1 MVEFKPNE
9 VTMKN
14 RYLVIS
20 ILLSSFMIACAKG
33 LPLQTHT
40 PAASTPTPESSPKIE
55 PVDAWLM
62 FDLVGE
68 STIRRAVSMAGKP
81 MIELGGGEGT
91 ALLAASSNPGQ
102 PWYAEYTE
110 NVDDGG
116 IAISKVEN
124 NIPTEIIPLLRSQ
137 DLAQTEKSV
146 LFEEFKRKDQPFMA
160 WSPDGTRLAYLNVPN
175 GKKTRLMLYD
185 TATKT
190 STVISQGVEDVTA
203 PVWSPDGEWILYQT
217 IDGFKLQ
224 GMPAVTSM
232 HAVHPN
238 GSEDHL
244 LYQPSSLRET
254 VLGWSEREI
263 FVVESMIERG
273 NRDLR
278 LVSIKDGSSLSL
290 NQGMVKN
297 AGWDISSKTAMY
309 LLTTAETNNEQPN
322 GVYAV
327 TAFSPQRMVL
337 PGKWSSLQFN
347 PHARTWIAGGTGV
360 TGIIRPDGVTVTITG
375 VESILDV
382 SADAKY
388 LAANTMGA
396 GLTLFTN
403 DGATR
408 AVLTGKPARAA
419 FFTPDS
425 QKLYY
430 EAADQMFTA
439 SPPDWKPQPFTDGN
453 QLIGWVGY

>member
-1 MVEFKPNE
+1 
-9 VTMKN
+9 MKN

-20 ILLSSFMIACAKG
+20 ILLACFLIACANDI
-33 LPLQTHT
+33 TFHSHT
-40 PAASTPTPESSPKIE
+40 EAVSTSTPFSKGKVQ

-62 FDLVGE
+62 FDLVEE

-102 PWYAEYTE
+102 PWYSEFTE

-137 DLAQTEKSV
+137 ELSVMEKTI
-146 LFEEFKRKDQPFMA
+146 LFKEFRRTDQPFMV
-160 WSPDGTRLAYLNVPN
+160 WSPDGTRLAYLNIPN

-190 STVISQGVEDVTA
+190 STVLSQVSEDVVA

-217 IDGFKLQ
+217 IDGFKPQ

-232 HAVHPN
+232 HAVHAN

-290 NQGMVKN
+290 NQGLVKN
-297 AGWDISSKTAMY
+297 AGWNPSDNTAMY
-309 LLTTAETNNEQPN
+309 LLTASETNNEQPN

-337 PGKWSSLQFN
+337 PRKWSSLQFF

-360 TGIIRPDGVTVTITG
+360 AGIIRPEGVTLTIKG

-388 LAANTMGA
+388 LAANTTGA
-396 GLTLFTN
+396 GLTVFGS
-403 DGATR
+403 DGVSK
-408 AVLTGKPARAA
+408 AVLTGKPARCA
-419 FFTPDS
+419 FFTPDG
-425 QKLYY
+425 QTLYY
-430 EAADQMFTA
+430 EAASQIFTA
-439 SPPDWKPQPFTDGN
+439 SAPEWKSELFTNGN
-453 QLIGWVGY
+453 TLIGWVGY